1 MYEAA
6 WAAGRGVPRLLA
18 ALTGRYQL
26 RVNTGRSETGYRWVK
41 GVSDSHLFPF
51 LIIRIYMTSS
61 SGLTIAINHA
71 SHFSNGQWLLL
82 TGDAQYDGGD
92 STECT
97 VCSGEGARGKIPLQ
111 CTTLLSGGR
120 GKNNTAYL
128 FSGLFFSPDDHCIN
142 LLQSN
147 SM

>member
-26 RVNTGRSETGYRWVK
+26 RVNTGRSDTGYRWVK

-82 TGDAQYDGGD
+82 AGIAHY
-92 STECT
+92 EIMMA
-97 VCSGEGARGKIPLQ
+97 VIA
-111 CTTLLSGGR
+111 LSALCAVVRGR
-120 GKNNTAYL
+120 GEKFCDNAQ
-128 FSGLFFSPDDHCIN
+128 H
-142 LLQSN
+142 
-147 SM
+147 

>member
-26 RVNTGRSETGYRWVK
+26 RVNTGRSDTGYRWVK

-82 TGDAQYDGGD
+82 TGPPSMMA
-92 STECT
+92 
-97 VCSGEGARGKIPLQ
+97 VIA
-111 CTTLLSGGR
+111 LSALYAVVRGR
-120 GKNNTAYL
+120 G
-128 FSGLFFSPDDHCIN
+128 
-142 LLQSN
+142 
-147 SM
+147 